1 MPWLYI
7 EFKAYSGSDA
17 IVEFIMYVGPHLFDL
32 AVARRKIRII
42 ERIAVVE
49 IRPYLFADHHLELGT
64 KIHKALE
71 TARTEVNMRQQRQ
84 FEIGKLT

>member
-32 AVARRKIRII
+32 AVALSKIQII
-42 ERIAVVE
+42 ECIAVVL
-49 IRPYLFADHHLELGT
+49 IRPYLFADHH
-64 KIHKALE
+64 
-71 TARTEVNMRQQRQ
+71 
-84 FEIGKLT
+84 